1 MTWAGQT
8 RRKLVGAALAGF
20 VIVLTAVVLVARS
33 RVASGSQPA
42 LPVVVKLGPV
52 ITEAKSLL
60 HPTQSQGLFLAPD
73 GSLWLWG
80 EPDINWPDARA
91 VPQRLGTSN
100 LWHDVAF
107 SQNNVVGIRSDG
119 TLWGWGESV
128 MLPPDDTPTRPL
140 GRTLHRGS
148 PDAPVRLSAEGG
160 WKSVVSLFGPSFCA
174 LKSNGTLW
182 AWGDNRFGQLGEGVG
197 ASSVVPRQLGADS
210 DWTQVTAGAIRGYA
224 IKSDRTLW
232 TWGGPEIEPIRQ
244 LGFFSDW
251 VNFSADAYCG
261 FGVRSDGSL
270 WGIGPNL
277 AHFCGQPELSR
288 SNLFLCAQVAEGTV
302 PVTGMTVLYL
312 RTKAGEL
319 SVSGRLAEGLIGDG
333 VLRGGGTAIR
343 HPGAPLPI
351 STMTNCVDVWSGGYT
366 TTALTGDGTLWL
378 WGRHG
383 GTSRKSQT
391 QQLKGVIGEFLRRR
405 DIRLDSETPT
415 GNWQVVPTPTPLLKL
430 EFSN

>member
-1 MTWAGQT
+1 
-8 RRKLVGAALAGF
+8 LVFLPAN
-20 VIVLTAVVLVARS
+20 AVGPS
-33 RVASGSQPA
+33 
-42 LPVVVKLGPV
+42 LPVTIQVGPK
-52 ITEAKSLL
+52 ITEAKALL

-80 EPDINWPDARA
+80 EPDDFWQEARA
-91 VPQRLGTSN
+91 VPQRVGTSN

-107 SQNNVVGIRSDG
+107 SQYNVVGIRADG

-128 MLPPDDTPTRPL
+128 RLPPDDTSTRAL
-140 GRTLHRGS
+140 GRTLYRGS
-148 PDAPVRLSAEGG
+148 PDAPVRLSTEGG
-160 WKSVVSLFGPSFCA
+160 WKSVVSLGGPSFCA
-174 LKSNGTLW
+174 LKSDGTLW
-182 AWGDNRFGQLGEGVG
+182 TWGDNRFGQLGVGAG
-197 ASSVVPRQLGADS
+197 ASSVAPRQLGADS
-210 DWTQVTAGAIRGYA
+210 DWTQMTAGAIRGFA

-244 LGFFSDW
+244 VGFFSDW
-251 VNFSADAYCG
+251 VSFSAEAFCG

-277 AHFCGQPELSR
+277 THFHGQPELSR

-319 SVSGRLAEGLIGDG
+319 SVSGQRAEGLFADG
-333 VLRGGGTAIR
+333 STAGSGGGSR

-351 STMTNCVDVWSGGYT
+351 PGISDCRGVWTGGYT

-383 GTSRKSQT
+383 GTNRESQPR
-391 QQLKGVIGEFLRRR
+391 QLRAVFRDFLRRWG
-405 DIRLDSETPT
+405 IRLGPEPSTE
-415 GNWQVVPTPTPLLKL
+415 NWKVIPKPTPLMKL
-430 EFSN
+430 EFPN

>member
-1 MTWAGQT
+1 MRTVRLGC
-8 RRKLVGAALAGF
+8 
-20 VIVLTAVVLVARS
+20 VLVALAIAVGLVFLPTKAVGPS
-33 RVASGSQPA
+33 
-42 LPVVVKLGPV
+42 LPVTIQVGPK
-52 ITEAKSLL
+52 ITEAKALL

-80 EPDINWPDARA
+80 EPDINWRTAGA

-107 SQNNVVGIRSDG
+107 SQYNVVGIRSDG
-119 TLWGWGESV
+119 TLWGWGESAR
-128 MLPPDDTPTRPL
+128 LPPDNAPTRAV
-140 GRTLHRGS
+140 GRTLYRGS
-148 PDAPVRLSAEGG
+148 PDVPVRLSAEGG
-160 WKSVVSLFGPSFCA
+160 WKSVVSLVGPSFCA
-174 LKSNGTLW
+174 LKSDGTLW
-182 AWGDNRFGQLGEGVG
+182 TWGDNQFGQLGVGVG

-210 DWTQVTAGAIRGYA
+210 DWTRVTAGAIRGFA

-232 TWGGPEIEPIRQ
+232 SWGGPEIEPIRR

-251 VNFSADAYCG
+251 VTFSAEAYCG
-261 FGVRSDGSL
+261 FGLRSDASL

-277 AHFCGQPELSR
+277 PHFHGQPELSR
-288 SNLFLCAQVAEGTV
+288 SNLFLCAQLAEGTV

-319 SVSGRLAEGLIGDG
+319 SVSGQRAEGLFADG
-333 VLRGGGTAIR
+333 STAGSGGGSR

-351 STMTNCVDVWSGGYT
+351 PGISDCRGVWTGGYT

-383 GTSRKSQT
+383 GANRESQPR
-391 QQLKGVIGEFLRRR
+391 QLRVVFRDFLRRCG
-405 DIRLDSETPT
+405 IRLDPEPSTV
-415 GNWQVVPTPTPLLKL
+415 NWKVIPKPRPLLKL
-430 EFSN
+430 ESSVSGQNGP